1 MRGIILA
8 GGKATR
14 FYPVTKGVS
23 KHLLAVYDKPLIY
36 YPLSVLLLANI
47 KDILIITKPNDLD
60 AFKNLLGDGSQI
72 GVKISYAVQNKPK
85 GIAESF
91 LIAEDF
97 IGDESVCLILGDN
110 LFYGH
115 DLVKILEK
123 AAKIEKGA
131 TIFGYLVKDPSR
143 YGIIE
148 FSKDKKPLAIVEKP
162 KNPPSNYAVSGLY
175 FYDNQVIN
183 LAKKSKPSQRGELE
197 ITDINNQYLKQ
208 GKLNVK
214 LLGRGYAWLDT
225 GTPNSLIDAS
235 IFVKT
240 IEERQGYKI
249 GCIEEIAYRKDYIDK
264 VQLLQLAKSLGNDHQ
279 NYLESIIKDE

>member
-14 FYPVTKGVS
+14 FYPVTKAVS

-36 YPLSVLLLANI
+36 YPLSVLLLAGI
-47 KDILIITKPNDLD
+47 KDILIITKPEDLD
-60 AFKNLLGDGSQI
+60 AFKNLFGDGSRI
-72 GVKISYAVQNKPK
+72 GVKISYAIQNQPK

-91 LIAEDF
+91 LIAEKF
-97 IGDESVCLILGDN
+97 IGDDSVCLVLGDN
-110 LFYGH
+110 IFYGH
-115 DLVKILEK
+115 DLTKILDD
-123 AAKIEKGA
+123 AAKLEKGA
-131 TIFGYLVKDPSR
+131 TIFGYPVKDPKR

-148 FSKDKKPLAIVEKP
+148 FDQQKKPISILEKP
-162 KNPPSNYAVSGLY
+162 ENPPSNYAVSGLY
-175 FYDNQVIN
+175 FYDQQVIN
-183 LAKKSKPSQRGELE
+183 IAKNIKPSQRGELE

-208 GKLNVK
+208 GELNIK

-249 GCIEEIAYRKDYIDK
+249 GCIEEIAYRKGYIDTP
-264 VQLLQLAKSLGNDHQ
+264 QLLQIARSLGNNHQ
-279 NYLESIIKDE
+279 KYLESIVKDE

>member
-1 MRGIILA
+1 MKGIILA

-14 FYPVTKGVS
+14 FYPVTKAVS

-36 YPLSVLLLANI
+36 YPLSVLLLAGI
-47 KDILIITKPNDLD
+47 KDILIITKPSDLE
-60 AFKNLLGDGSQI
+60 AFKSLFGDGSQI
-72 GVKISYAVQNKPK
+72 GVKISYTIQNQPK

-91 LIAEDF
+91 LIAESF
-97 IGDESVCLILGDN
+97 IGDDSVCLVLGDN
-110 LFYGH
+110 IFYGH
-115 DLVKILEK
+115 NLIKILEK
-123 AAKIEKGA
+123 TAKIKTGA
-131 TIFGYLVKDPSR
+131 TVFGYLVKDPKR

-148 FSKDKKPLAIVEKP
+148 FDQHQKPISILEKP

-175 FYDNQVIN
+175 FYDNQVVN
-183 LAKKSKPSQRGELE
+183 LAKKIKPSPRGELE
-197 ITDINNQYLKQ
+197 ITDINNDYLQRKQ
-208 GKLNVK
+208 LNIE

-249 GCIEEIAYRKDYIDK
+249 GCIEEIAYRKGYIDK
-264 VQLLQLAKSLGNDHQ
+264 NQLLQLAKALGNDHQ
-279 NYLESIIKDE
+279 KYLEIIIRDE

>member
-14 FYPVTKGVS
+14 FYPVTKAVS

-36 YPLSVLLLANI
+36 YPLSVLLLAGI
-47 KDILIITKPNDLD
+47 KEILIITKPNDSE
-60 AFKNLLGDGSQI
+60 AYKNLLGDGSQL
-72 GVKISYAVQNKPK
+72 GVKIAYAIQKEPK

-91 LIAEDF
+91 LIAERF
-97 IGDESVCLILGDN
+97 IGNDSVCLVLGDN
-110 LFYGH
+110 IFYGH
-115 DLVKILEK
+115 DLIRILEK
-123 AAKIEKGA
+123 AAKSEKGA
-131 TIFGYLVKDPSR
+131 TIFGYLVKDPKR
-143 YGIIE
+143 YGIIK
-148 FSKDKKPLAIVEKP
+148 FDQNKQPISIVEKP
-162 KNPPSNYAVSGLY
+162 DQPPSNYAVSGLY
-175 FYDNQVIN
+175 FYDNQVVD
-183 LAKKSKPSQRGELE
+183 LAKKNKPSQRGELE

-249 GCIEEIAYRKDYIDK
+249 GCIEEIAYRKGYIDK
-264 VQLLQLAKSLGNDHQ
+264 TQLLQLAKSLGNGHQ
-279 NYLESIIKDE
+279 KYLEGIIRDE